1 MNNNYQQ
8 KIQNQQ
14 TDEQKRQQALQT
26 WYEPTL
32 YTLEKL
38 LEIRKANLRNRND
51 DENKAA
57 VLRNELMQALHD
69 EHRIEIW
76 YAGEIVSSLKRAGK
90 IHCFG
95 NFIDLNLPEKKED
108 DAK

>member
-1 MNNNYQQ
+1 MNSQQ
-8 KIQNQQ
+8 NTKQLTDDQKFQQNV
-14 TDEQKRQQALQT
+14 QT
-26 WYEPTL
+26 WHEPAL

-38 LEIRKANLRNRND
+38 LETRKANLRKRND

-57 VLRNELMQALHD
+57 VLRNELMQALSD

-76 YAGEIVSSLKRAGK
+76 YAGEIVSSLKRVGK

-95 NFIDLNLPEKKED
+95 SFIDLNLPVKKEV